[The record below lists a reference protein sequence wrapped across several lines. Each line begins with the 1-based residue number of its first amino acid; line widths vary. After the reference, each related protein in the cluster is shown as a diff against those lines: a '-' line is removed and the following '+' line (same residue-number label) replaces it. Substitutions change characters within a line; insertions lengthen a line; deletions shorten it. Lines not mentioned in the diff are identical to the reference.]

1 MLFATIGQGA
11 VFLVMLG
18 AGLAIGVL
26 TLLSEALRRIL
37 QAGRALSLA
46 VDLAAGLLA
55 AAVLIAALIFADYGR
70 IRIYQLLGAALGLA
84 LFRFALTSPARG
96 AAYCVRK
103 ALRRLGMGLKSR
115 KVIIYLLK

>member
-1 MLFATIGQGA
+1 MLFSTIGQGA
-11 VFLVMLG
+11 VFLFMLG
-18 AGLAIGVL
+18 AGLTIGAL

-70 IRIYQLLGAALGLA
+70 IQLLGAALGLA

-115 KVIIYLLK
+115 KVIKYLLK

>member
-1 MLFATIGQGA
+1 MLFSTIGQGA
-11 VFLVMLG
+11 VFLFMLG
-18 AGLAIGVL
+18 TGLAIGAL

-70 IRIYQLLGAALGLA
+70 IRIYQILAVALGLT
-84 LFRFALTSPARG
+84 LFRFALTSLARD
-96 AAYCVRK
+96 AVRCARK
-103 ALRRLGMGLKSR
+103 ALYRLRMKLKSC
-115 KVIIYLLK
+115 KMIKYLLK